1 MSPKPET
8 CPLCEASIY
17 WAISDQ
23 KGTRFPVDAEPSPEG
38 TILLHERAGVVRAN
52 VFSANLKLRQIEFDP
67 STAKRF
73 RTNHLVTCP
82 KNQGTEVP

>member
-1 MSPKPET
+1 MRTPVQ
-8 CPLCEASIY
+8 CPWCGAPVFWATSIQTG
-17 WAISDQ
+17 S
-23 KGTRFPVDAEPSPEG
+23 RFPVDAEPSPEG